1 MQTRN
6 LKYTANNDVNM
17 EIDHPVYGWI
27 PFTASPNDTEQLGKD
42 LYAEAIAGTLG
53 TIAAYVAPVIK
64 PIPNPTGF
72 AQSVK
77 TGMGGILAANALME
91 IYPAFFPAI
100 QTGQWA
106 DVQTLILDAQTKGV
120 LNSTQYA
127 EIKQAASDNHIPVAL

>member
-1 MQTRN
+1 MLTRN
-6 LKYTANNDVNM
+6 LRYTVSGEVEM
-17 EIDHPVYGWI
+17 EIEHPTYGWI
-27 PFTASPNDTEQLGKD
+27 PFLASPDDTVPHGKD
-42 LYAEAIAGTLG
+42 LYAEAIAGDLG
-53 TIAAYVAPVIK
+53 AIAAYVAP
-64 PIPNPTGF
+64 PPSTIPNPTGF

-77 TGMGGILAANALME
+77 IGMGGILAANALMA